1 MSDVARL
8 TCVADISRL
17 HGRERPDA
25 VAIDFRERMTTYGEL
40 DGRASQVANGLLA
53 LEQRPGAR
61 VGYIGKNLDLF
72 WDVVLGSFKSRTV
85 IVGVNWRL
93 APPEMMFVV
102 DDAECEV
109 LFVGRDFY
117 SIVRKI
123 LPDLP
128 RVKQVIAMD
137 GDHPEWPDFGSWRDA
152 QPKTDPML
160 PSKPD
165 DDVLQVYTSGT
176 TGLPKGVCLSNANY
190 LSAFLNRPTDVP
202 SYGRDDVVLVAMPFF
217 HVAGINMGVISLAH
231 GARAI
236 MLQEPDAREILRL
249 IPLKGVTQSM
259 AVPAVIL
266 AIIQLPEAQAADFS
280 SLRSWTYGGSPIP
293 EDVLSQA
300 TKILG
305 CDFVQNY
312 GMTESTSAITYLPP
326 ADHDPARG
334 KLRSCGLPMPGREV
348 RVVDDTGAS
357 VPTGQVGEIVVRS
370 ACVMRGYWK
379 RPEAMAEAVD
389 TEGWLHTGDA
399 GYADADGYLYIYDRV
414 KEMIVS
420 GGENIYPAEVE
431 NAIAGHPAV
440 QDVAVIGVPDVK
452 WGEAVKAIIA
462 SKSGASVDPAEI
474 IGFARERIAGYKLPK
489 SVDFVETIPRNA
501 SGKIL
506 RRDLRRPY
514 WEGRER
520 QVN

>member
-1 MSDVARL
+1 M
-8 TCVADISRL
+8 
-17 HGRERPDA
+17 
-25 VAIDFRERMTTYGEL
+25 
-40 DGRASQVANGLLA
+40 
-53 LEQRPGAR
+53 
-61 VGYIGKNLDLF
+61 
-72 WDVVLGSFKSRTV
+72 
-85 IVGVNWRL
+85 
-93 APPEMMFVV
+93 
-102 DDAECEV
+102 
-109 LFVGRDFY
+109 
-117 SIVRKI
+117 
-123 LPDLP
+123 
-128 RVKQVIAMD
+128 
-137 GDHPEWPDFGSWRDA
+137 
-152 QPKTDPML
+152 
-160 PSKPD
+160 
-165 DDVLQVYTSGT
+165 
-176 TGLPKGVCLSNANY
+176 
-190 LSAFLNRPTDVP
+190 
-202 SYGRDDVVLVAMPFF
+202 
-217 HVAGINMGVISLAH
+217 
-231 GARAI
+231 
-236 MLQEPDAREILRL
+236 
-249 IPLKGVTQSM
+249 
-259 AVPAVIL
+259 
-266 AIIQLPEAQAADFS
+266 
-280 SLRSWTYGGSPIP
+280 
-293 EDVLSQA
+293 
-300 TKILG
+300 
-305 CDFVQNY
+305 
-312 GMTESTSAITYLPP
+312 
-326 ADHDPARG
+326 
-334 KLRSCGLPMPGREV
+334 
-348 RVVDDTGAS
+348 VDDTGAS

-379 RPEAMAEAVD
+379 RPEATAEAVD